1 MSLTGRNLVGCGVFG
16 VARAES
22 GLSLRKASPCIKIQ
36 QGGGSGSRDK
46 REAGMEGRDE
56 DC

>member
-36 QGGGSGSRDK
+36 QGGGSGARDK
-46 REAGMEGRDE
+46 REAGMEGRDK